1 MILIWLKLEKILWT
15 QTLEVDSESRSRGE
29 ESDGQIRFSLQRDP
43 NVSCQQL
50 AVILGTDSIKHPKLR
65 MSGFQSSHFQ
75 ICKLSFTE
83 ALIVT
88 VWGTLVQI
96 RHVLAAAASITA

>member
-15 QTLEVDSESRSRGE
+15 QTLEVDSEIRSRGE

-50 AVILGTDSIKHPKLR
+50 AVILGPDSIK
-65 MSGFQSSHFQ
+65 
-75 ICKLSFTE
+75 IE
-83 ALIVT
+83 N
-88 VWGTLVQI
+88 VWI
-96 RHVLAAAASITA
+96 SIFSLPNL